1 MTISGGPVFWLLA
14 TLAVAAVVIFFERFF
29 ELRRVQIDWQDFVK
43 GVINVLASGNADEA
57 LAICE
62 DTAVPVA
69 NVVATA
75 IRHRDASARVL
86 REAVDSQGRAEIGRL
101 DRRLAALAII
111 GQIAPLLGLLGTVV
125 GFIKTVLIVN
135 SQELV
140 TRADL
145 LNASMEALLS
155 AALGL
160 GVAIPVAVMY
170 GMLRVRME
178 RIVVEMEAAALYLN
192 AAAAGKNALAL
203 LTISDSL
210 VTGEALPAEERQNSF
225 TKMMEIALEIA

>member
-1 MTISGGPVFWLLA
+1 MTISGGPVFWLLVA
-14 TLAVAAVVIFFERFF
+14 LAVAAVVIFFERFF

-43 GVINVLASGNADEA
+43 GVINVLGGGNAEEA

-69 NVVATA
+69 SVVATA
-75 IRHRDASARVL
+75 IRHRDAGARVL
-86 REAVDSQGRAEIGRL
+86 RVGVDSQGRAEISRL

-111 GQIAPLLGLLGTVV
+111 GQISPLIGLLGTII
-125 GFIKTVLIVN
+125 GFIKTVLLIN

-140 TRADL
+140 ARADL
-145 LNASMEALLS
+145 LNSSMEALLS

-170 GMLRVRME
+170 GVLRVRME
-178 RIVVEMEAAALYLN
+178 RIVVEMEAAASQ
-192 AAAAGKNALAL
+192 
-203 LTISDSL
+203 I
-210 VTGEALPAEERQNSF
+210 TGYIATREA
-225 TKMMEIALEIA
+225 KK